1 MRYAALDA
9 FVSYA
14 AGVCVLLRPGKAPP
28 LPVDLAAAPEWEV
41 RLAAQWV
48 AVQQYLE
55 AQSPDRAQHDFQ
67 TAQFIACT
75 VSCPPGNGHARQ
87 YVWRRCLRTSRQCGS
102 NPLPLHG
109 PISRVERT
117 RAVP

>member
-1 MRYAALDA
+1 MRGPADYVSSCYPYNLPPAAVFFLSQKRYAALDA

-55 AQSPDRAQHDFQ
+55 AQSPDRTKHDFYRAWFS
-67 TAQFIACT
+67 TT
-75 VSCPPGNGHARQ
+75 KVSC
-87 YVWRRCLRTSRQCGS
+87 T
-102 NPLPLHG
+102 
-109 PISRVERT
+109 
-117 RAVP
+117 